1 MVLKGTRKCKCRG
14 EEKTG
19 QSCCRCKTLTGTR
32 AHRGWKNNLSYD
44 TLRFQIGC
52 VMQRLDRLE
61 QENRWWK
68 LLGIAAVAMV
78 GLAILWGASG
88 NSGNK
93 DTGGEKEL
101 RARRFPGLASNGS
114 THVP

>member
-1 MVLKGTRKCKCRG
+1 
-14 EEKTG
+14 
-19 QSCCRCKTLTGTR
+19 
-32 AHRGWKNNLSYD
+32 
-44 TLRFQIGC
+44 
-52 VMQRLDRLE
+52 MQRLDRLE

-78 GLAILWGASG
+78 GLAILGGASG